1 MKFLFSSK
9 ADWKSFYFTALKKP
23 KAFNF
28 TIFIKHPLLIFV
40 WYFAWLLPFCCLL
53 LFFCIEKEKLAEKEM
68 VIDTIEGKIVRLIEN
83 QKEKQYFINK
93 YKDFDPNYI
102 ENTLETL
109 SFLNQE
115 VEVLKEAHDHKD
127 LKGAGGVKKRLD
139 HLLSPNNQL
148 VFIKQPL
155 QETPVLEESFLRQS
169 SKVELNTGDLKNLL
183 TLVEDLGTDNT
194 LLQTQKPQ
202 LVVQSF
208 HLNREELFEK
218 ESCFLEMNLICRKP
232 KNQS

>member
-1 MKFLFSSK
+1 
-9 ADWKSFYFTALKKP
+9 
-23 KAFNF
+23 
-28 TIFIKHPLLIFV
+28 
-40 WYFAWLLPFCCLL
+40 
-53 LFFCIEKEKLAEKEM
+53 M
-68 VIDTIEGKIVRLIEN
+68 VVDTIEGKIVRLIEN

-127 LKGAGGVKKRLD
+127 LKGSRGVKKRLD

>member
-1 MKFLFSSK
+1 
-9 ADWKSFYFTALKKP
+9 
-23 KAFNF
+23 
-28 TIFIKHPLLIFV
+28 
-40 WYFAWLLPFCCLL
+40 
-53 LFFCIEKEKLAEKEM
+53 M

-83 QKEKQYFINK
+83 QKEQQYFINK
-93 YKDFDPNYI
+93 YKGFDPNYI

>member
-1 MKFLFSSK
+1 
-9 ADWKSFYFTALKKP
+9 
-23 KAFNF
+23 
-28 TIFIKHPLLIFV
+28 
-40 WYFAWLLPFCCLL
+40 
-53 LFFCIEKEKLAEKEM
+53 M

-93 YKDFDPNYI
+93 YKGFDPNYI

-183 TLVEDLGTDNT
+183 TLVEDLSTDNT
-194 LLQTQKPQ
+194 VLQTQKPQ

-208 HLNREELFEK
+208 HLNREELFGK
-218 ESCFLEMNLICRKP
+218 ESYFLEMNLICRKP